1 MEFFFSPPKFFFFCV
16 CSFFPA
22 TEKQREKDAHAHIQ
36 NVTTALR
43 RRRREIY
50 THMSSKNTTT
60 TIPVAD
66 FDDDDDAKKEEEARR
81 EKEEEEA
88 KVAFIARACRDATRF
103 HLHHHHQQQNL
114 VDATTT
120 TTTTT
125 SKPSEEEEEEQEEQ
139 EEQEERYYE
148 PSREEIE
155 RALERSGKDA
165 MSAMALVQRQMAI
178 KIEQDELAKAMETS
192 LKENEALARKR
203 KREEEDKRDRDPVK
217 AYGCAT
223 TMSEAA
229 LKRMFVD
236 GNGRNKAKAMELC
249 EFEKKA
255 KRWYNSARETI
266 EDVFEQIGASVENA
280 QTEEDVGKILT
291 NSMEMLREQTLKM
304 PLKAGAVPQI
314 FASEEAL
321 NGENRVEEVVELD
334 SSSSEEE
341 EEGEKG

>member
-1 MEFFFSPPKFFFFCV
+1 M
-16 CSFFPA
+16 
-22 TEKQREKDAHAHIQ
+22 
-36 NVTTALR
+36 
-43 RRRREIY
+43 
-50 THMSSKNTTT
+50 SKNTTT
-60 TIPVAD
+60 TTIPIVAD
-66 FDDDDDAKKEEEARR
+66 FDDDDDAKKEEARR

-103 HLHHHHQQQNL
+103 HLHHHHHHHHHHQQNL
-114 VDATTT
+114 VDATT

-125 SKPSEEEEEEQEEQ
+125 SKPSEEEEEEE
-139 EEQEERYYE
+139 EERYYE

>member
-1 MEFFFSPPKFFFFCV
+1 M
-16 CSFFPA
+16 
-22 TEKQREKDAHAHIQ
+22 
-36 NVTTALR
+36 
-43 RRRREIY
+43 
-50 THMSSKNTTT
+50 SKNTTT

-66 FDDDDDAKKEEEARR
+66 FDDDDAKKEEARR

-103 HLHHHHQQQNL
+103 HLHHHHQQQQNL

-120 TTTTT
+120 T
-125 SKPSEEEEEEQEEQ
+125 SKPSSSE
-139 EEQEERYYE
+139 EERYYE

-255 KRWYNSARETI
+255 KWWYKSARETI

>member
-1 MEFFFSPPKFFFFCV
+1 
-16 CSFFPA
+16 
-22 TEKQREKDAHAHIQ
+22 
-36 NVTTALR
+36 
-43 RRRREIY
+43 
-50 THMSSKNTTT
+50 MSSKNTTT
-60 TIPVAD
+60 IVAD
-66 FDDDDDAKKEEEARR
+66 FDDDDAKKKEEARR

-103 HLHHHHQQQNL
+103 HLHHHHQQQQNL

-120 TTTTT
+120 T
-125 SKPSEEEEEEQEEQ
+125 SKPSSEEE
-139 EEQEERYYE
+139 RYE

-192 LKENEALARKR
+192 LKENEALARER
-203 KREEEDKRDRDPVK
+203 KREEDDKRDREPVK

>member
-1 MEFFFSPPKFFFFCV
+1 MIKKFFF
-16 CSFFPA
+16 PPKKRKRR
-22 TEKQREKDAHAHIQ
+22 TQ
-36 NVTTALR
+36 NVT
-43 RRRREIY
+43 
-50 THMSSKNTTT
+50 
-60 TIPVAD
+60 D
-66 FDDDDDAKKEEEARR
+66 FDDVKEEEEEQEQALR
-81 EKEEEEA
+81 EEEEEEEEEMPKPSSSSSFTSSAVKIQSSTKGGEEEEEEEKEA

-103 HLHHHHQQQNL
+103 HLHHHHQQQQNL

-120 TTTTT
+120 T
-125 SKPSEEEEEEQEEQ
+125 SKPSSSE
-139 EEQEERYYE
+139 EERYYE

-280 QTEEDVGKILT
+280 QTEEEVGKILT

-341 EEGEKG
+341 EGEKRKRDYKFIAHA

>member
-1 MEFFFSPPKFFFFCV
+1 
-16 CSFFPA
+16 
-22 TEKQREKDAHAHIQ
+22 
-36 NVTTALR
+36 
-43 RRRREIY
+43 
-50 THMSSKNTTT
+50 
-60 TIPVAD
+60 
-66 FDDDDDAKKEEEARR
+66 
-81 EKEEEEA
+81 
-88 KVAFIARACRDATRF
+88 
-103 HLHHHHQQQNL
+103 
-114 VDATTT
+114 
-120 TTTTT
+120 
-125 SKPSEEEEEEQEEQ
+125 
-139 EEQEERYYE
+139 
-148 PSREEIE
+148 
-155 RALERSGKDA
+155 

-255 KRWYNSARETI
+255 KWWYKSARETI

>member
-1 MEFFFSPPKFFFFCV
+1 M
-16 CSFFPA
+16 
-22 TEKQREKDAHAHIQ
+22 
-36 NVTTALR
+36 
-43 RRRREIY
+43 
-50 THMSSKNTTT
+50 SKNTTT

-66 FDDDDDAKKEEEARR
+66 FDDDDAKKEEARR

-103 HLHHHHQQQNL
+103 HLHHHHQQQQNL

-120 TTTTT
+120 T
-125 SKPSEEEEEEQEEQ
+125 SKPSSSE
-139 EEQEERYYE
+139 EERYYE

-223 TMSEAA
+223 TMSETA

>member
-1 MEFFFSPPKFFFFCV
+1 
-16 CSFFPA
+16 
-22 TEKQREKDAHAHIQ
+22 
-36 NVTTALR
+36 
-43 RRRREIY
+43 
-50 THMSSKNTTT
+50 
-60 TIPVAD
+60 
-66 FDDDDDAKKEEEARR
+66 
-81 EKEEEEA
+81 
-88 KVAFIARACRDATRF
+88 
-103 HLHHHHQQQNL
+103 
-114 VDATTT
+114 
-120 TTTTT
+120 
-125 SKPSEEEEEEQEEQ
+125 
-139 EEQEERYYE
+139 
-148 PSREEIE
+148 
-155 RALERSGKDA
+155 

-236 GNGRNKAKAMELC
+236 GNGRNKATMELC
-249 EFEKKA
+249 ELRRKQSGGI
-255 KRWYNSARETI
+255 SARETI
-266 EDVFEQIGASVENA
+266 EDMFEQIGASVENA

-291 NSMEMLREQTLKM
+291 NSMEMLDEQALKM

>member
-1 MEFFFSPPKFFFFCV
+1 MIKKFFF
-16 CSFFPA
+16 PPKKRKRR
-22 TEKQREKDAHAHIQ
+22 TQ
-36 NVTTALR
+36 NVT
-43 RRRREIY
+43 
-50 THMSSKNTTT
+50 
-60 TIPVAD
+60 D
-66 FDDDDDAKKEEEARR
+66 FDDVKEEE
-81 EKEEEEA
+81 EEEEALREEEEEEEEEMPKPSSSSSSSAVKIQSSTKGGEEEEEEEEEKEA

-103 HLHHHHQQQNL
+103 HLHHHHQQQQNL

-120 TTTTT
+120 T
-125 SKPSEEEEEEQEEQ
+125 SKPSSSE
-139 EEQEERYYE
+139 EERYYE

-203 KREEEDKRDRDPVK
+203 KREEEDKRDSDPVK

-280 QTEEDVGKILT
+280 QTEEEVGKILT

-341 EEGEKG
+341 EGEKKEERL